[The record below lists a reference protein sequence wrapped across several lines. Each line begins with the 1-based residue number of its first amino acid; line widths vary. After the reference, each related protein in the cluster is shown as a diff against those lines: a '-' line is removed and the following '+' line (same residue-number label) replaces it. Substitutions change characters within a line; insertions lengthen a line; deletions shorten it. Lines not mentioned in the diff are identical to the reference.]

1 MKEDFIVLGADGI
14 QGSILCR
21 FLLEK
26 GYSLLTA
33 DISNTRINYFLSKY
47 DKNIRFTFLDVR
59 DFDRLLGFLQRSSC
73 KIVINCVESDWNF
86 LITRA
91 CLLTK
96 KNCIDLGSDFKTT
109 IQQFKLHNEFKKNK
123 IIAITGCGSVPGIG
137 NVMLSFISRKFDSIK
152 SIDVGFAWTSNIKKF
167 VVPFS
172 IESILD
178 EYTQRAPYFKSGQL
192 RYIKPS
198 KTIRTRQFRQVGIQ
212 RIFLADHPETY
223 TFFKYFKSWG
233 LKNVRFF
240 AGFPNH
246 SEKVIKLLESFTL
259 AQKKP
264 IFFEGK
270 EIVPVRFFAQVLKRM
285 KIPRGYKEW
294 ENLWVEVRGSKKRKR
309 KIILMEC
316 IVPPLKGWE
325 SAGCNIDTAFP
336 AALIA
341 EMVKYGEIND
351 FGVFA
356 PEACVPPKLL
366 LKRLTKYKFTF
377 FENGRKINFFS

>member
-1 MKEDFIVLGADGI
+1 MDSDFIVLGADGM
-14 QGSILCR
+14 QGTIVCR

-26 GYSLLTA
+26 GYRLLGA
-33 DISNTRINYFLSKY
+33 DISDIRISPLLSKY
-47 DKNIRFTFLDVR
+47 KKEIIFDFLDVR
-59 DFDRLLGFLQRSSC
+59 DFDRLLGFLQKSSC
-73 KIVINCVESDWNF
+73 QIVINCVESDWN
-86 LITRA
+86 LIVLRA
-91 CLLTK
+91 CLLAK
-96 KNCIDLGSDFKTT
+96 KNYLDLGSDFKTT
-109 IQQFKLHNEFKKNK
+109 LQQFKLHNQFKKNK

-137 NVMLSFISRKFDSIK
+137 NVMLAFLSKKFDSIK
-152 SIDVGFAWTSNIKKF
+152 SIDLGFAWDSNFKKF

-178 EYTQRAPYFKSGQL
+178 EYTQKAPYFKSGRL

-198 KTIRTRQFRQVGIQ
+198 NSVKVRYFRQIGRQ
-212 RIFLADHPETY
+212 KIFLADHPETY
-223 TFFKYFKSWG
+223 TFFHYFKSWG

-240 AGFPNH
+240 ASFPCH

-264 IFFEGK
+264 ILFEEK
-270 EIVPVRFFAQVLKRM
+270 KIVPVRFLSQVLKRM

-294 ENLWVEVRGSKKRKR
+294 ENLWLEVKGSEKRKR
-309 KIILMEC
+309 KKILMEC

-325 SAGCNIDTAFP
+325 KEGCNIDTGFP

-341 EMVKYGEIND
+341 EMVKYGEIKD
-351 FGVFA
+351 YGVFA

-366 LKRLTKYKFTF
+366 FKRLSKYKFSF
-377 FENGRKINFFS
+377 FKNDKKIRF